1 MNSLEHGV
9 LKIVLELELFV
20 NIKNSTLTTSEKRS
34 CRIPP
39 FNYLQPILFFHDATP
54 LLGGGDGE
62 RRRRDN
68 MEDIVIKVDLQKLK
82 KLIKQAEEQADQLQ
96 KTLDEINEIR
106 NLIS

>member
-1 MNSLEHGV
+1 
-9 LKIVLELELFV
+9 
-20 NIKNSTLTTSEKRS
+20 
-34 CRIPP
+34 
-39 FNYLQPILFFHDATP
+39 
-54 LLGGGDGE
+54 
-62 RRRRDN
+62 